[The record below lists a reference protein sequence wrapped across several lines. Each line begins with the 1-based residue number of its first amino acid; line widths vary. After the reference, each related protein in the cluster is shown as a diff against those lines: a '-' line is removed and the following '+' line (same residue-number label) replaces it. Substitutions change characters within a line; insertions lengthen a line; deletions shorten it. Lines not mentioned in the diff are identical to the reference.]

1 MSELLPCPFCGSDIV
16 GCGRMMN
23 CVFCSNCGTAGP
35 PCSSK
40 ALYVAAWNTRAKSAK
55 IDKRAEFEAWSLPRR
70 DEQATRNAEYPDQ
83 YEDITTQ
90 IEWQAWQA
98 RSALGSLK

>member
-16 GCGRMMN
+16 GCGRMMD

-40 ALYVAAWNTRAKSAK
+40 ALYVAAWNSRTPIDDATDAEILEISRLYGASKFSSTDENVISFEVSHFFAFVRAINVSKK
-55 IDKRAEFEAWSLPRR
+55 
-70 DEQATRNAEYPDQ
+70 
-83 YEDITTQ
+83 
-90 IEWQAWQA
+90 
-98 RSALGSLK
+98 

>member
-40 ALYVAAWNTRAKSAK
+40 ALYVAAWNNRAK
-55 IDKRAEFEAWSLPRR
+55 LP
-70 DEQATRNAEYPDQ
+70 
-83 YEDITTQ
+83 
-90 IEWQAWQA
+90 
-98 RSALGSLK
+98 SALPIPAPDPRYDARCALQDKTDWSAS